1 MRYRVAVFD
10 CDGVLINSE
19 TSNRA
24 YYNEL
29 LRRAGRSPL
38 TEEEFSF
45 VHAHTAEESVEHL
58 FREELNLP
66 IEMRNQA
73 FYEMKKLY
81 YNDYLGLLE
90 LEPGVRET
98 LLRIRPPMKTAI
110 FTNRTTTMPRIT
122 ESFMFDS
129 LFDCIKTALDV
140 KRPKPDPGGLIE
152 IIEFFGV
159 TPNELVYI
167 GDTKID
173 ELVAS
178 AAGVDFIAYKNNRL
192 NAMFHVKHFNEI
204 SCLLEKGGE

>member
-19 TSNRA
+19 ISNRS

-29 LRRAGRSPL
+29 LSRVGRSLL
-38 TEEEFSF
+38 TDEEFSF
-45 VHAHTAEESVEHL
+45 VHAHTAEESVEYL

-66 IEMRNQA
+66 PVLKDLA
-73 FYEMKKLY
+73 LYEMKRLS
-81 YNDYLGLLE
+81 YNDYLELLE

-98 LLRIRPPMKTAI
+98 LIDIRPPIKTAI

-122 ESFMFDS
+122 ERFMFES

-152 IIEFFGV
+152 IMNLFCV
-159 TPNELVYI
+159 TPKELVYI

-173 ELVAS
+173 ELVAK
-178 AAGVDFIAYKNNRL
+178 AVGVDFIAYKNNGL

-204 SCLLEKGGE
+204 GCLLGKDK

>member
-1 MRYRVAVFD
+1 MRYKVAVFD

-19 TSNRA
+19 ISNRA

-29 LRRAGRSPL
+29 LRRVGRFQL

-45 VHAHTAEESVEHL
+45 VHAHTAEESVEYL

-66 IEMRNQA
+66 TEMREKA
-73 FYEMKKLY
+73 LYEMKRLS
-81 YNDYLGLLE
+81 YNNYLNLLE

-98 LLRIRPPMKTAI
+98 ITYIRPPMKTAI

-122 ESFMFDS
+122 ECFIFNS

-140 KRPKPDPGGLIE
+140 KRPKPDPGGLME
-152 IIEFFGV
+152 IMDFFGV
-159 TPNELVYI
+159 TPDELIYV
-167 GDTKID
+167 GDTKVD
-173 ELVAS
+173 ELVAK

-192 NAMFHVKHFNEI
+192 DAMFHVKHFCEI
-204 SCLLEKGGE
+204 GWFLKRSG